1 MRDFIW
7 VDDCVNIMVWLL
19 ENPAVSGLFNVGTG
33 KARSFGDLAQAIF
46 KALNQQPEIRYVDT
60 PLPIRD
66 KYQYFTEANM
76 SRLRQ
81 AGYSKPFTGLEHGVV
96 RYVQDFLLKDDPY
109 L

>member
-7 VDDCVNIMVWLL
+7 VGDCVKIMVWLMQY
-19 ENPAVSGLFNVGTG
+19 PAALGLFNVGTG
-33 KARSFGDLAQAIF
+33 KTRSFGDLAQAIF
-46 KALNQQPEIRYVDT
+46 KALNQQPEILYVDT

-66 KYQYFTEANM
+66 KYQCFTEAKM
-76 SRLRQ
+76 TRLRH
-81 AGYSKPFTGLEHGVV
+81 AGYSKSFSGLKQDVA

>member
-7 VDDCVNIMVWLL
+7 VDDCVNIVVWLM
-19 ENPAVSGLFNVGTG
+19 ENPAASGLFNVGTG

-46 KALNQQPEIRYVDT
+46 KSLNQQPEIRYVDT

-66 KYQYFTEANM
+66 KNQYFTEAKM
-76 SRLRQ
+76 TRLRH
-81 AGYSKPFTGLEHGVV
+81 AGYSKLFTGPEQGIA